1 MKQIKQLFNYFSY
14 IPALFRILWRVD
26 KVYMLMTIGE
36 MLSFT
41 FLAYPP
47 LILVKYTFDALQN
60 EVTFSDY
67 TVIVIG
73 ILVLILFTNILK
85 TYFNDN
91 IRINRGGLMQGRLT
105 ADFYKKCMELDYE
118 LLAEKETLELKDLA
132 RQFVSFRFG
141 NTVWSFIAMFSNIIA
156 LISAIIILT
165 AINPLVIAVTVGG
178 IVINSIIS
186 AFFIKLNHPID
197 EELTIRQ
204 REINYFNGTAS
215 DFAYGKDIRI
225 FNMSGK
231 IEKKIQSAFFEI
243 YKIFKK
249 KKTYSD
255 YNGLINSFLQNL
267 IQFVVY
273 ILLGYSVI
281 FNGFSLGSFSLA
293 IGTIGL
299 LRNSLGGISGTLLYY
314 SDSIRYIKYYID
326 FMGFENKFEK
336 TGIIP
341 LSVNKDDDYT
351 IEFKNVSFKYP
362 GQSEYALKNFNIKIY
377 KGEKISIVGEN
388 GAGKSTFIKLLTRLY
403 DPTEGEILLNSVN
416 IKDINYS
423 EYLSV
428 FSSVFQDFQLFAFTM
443 GENITSLTQ
452 TDKTNITQAA
462 EKAGIH
468 NRITEL
474 PNQYDTY
481 LFKLFDE
488 DGVELSGGEQQKLA
502 IARAYFKDTAFV
514 TILDEPTSALDPRAE
529 YLLYNQFNDLI
540 GDKTAFY
547 ISHRLSSSKFCD
559 KIMVIEHG
567 MLKEYGVHQ
576 ELMNLNG
583 SYSQMYTMQASYYE

>member
-1 MKQIKQLFNYFSY
+1 MKQIKQLLNYFSY
-14 IPALFRILWRVD
+14 IPALFRILWQVD
-26 KVYMLMTIGE
+26 KIYMLMTIGE

-41 FLAYPP
+41 LLAYPP

-60 EVTFSDY
+60 EVSFSDY
-67 TVIVIG
+67 AVIVVE
-73 ILVLILFTNILK
+73 ILALILFTNIFK

-91 IRINRGGLMQGRLT
+91 IRISRGSLMQGRLA

-132 RQFVSFRFG
+132 KQFVSFRFS
-141 NTVWSFIAMFSNIIA
+141 NTVWSFIAMFSNVIA
-156 LISAIIILT
+156 LVSAIIILA
-165 AINPLVIAVTVGG
+165 AINPLVIVVTVIG
-178 IVINSIIS
+178 ILINSIIS
-186 AFFIKLNHPID
+186 ACFIKLNQPKD
-197 EELTIRQ
+197 EELTMRQ
-204 REINYFNGTAS
+204 REINYFTDTAS

-225 FNMSGK
+225 FDMSGK
-231 IEKKIQSAFFEI
+231 IKEKIKLVYDEI

-255 YNGLINSFLQNL
+255 YNGLINAFLQNL
-267 IQFVVY
+267 IQFAVY

-314 SDSIRYIKYYID
+314 SDSIKYIKYYLD

-336 TGIIP
+336 TGVIP
-341 LSVNKDDDYT
+341 LSVSKDDDYT
-351 IEFKNVSFKYP
+351 IEFENVSFKYP
-362 GQSEYALKNFNIKIY
+362 GQSEYALKNFSIKIH

-452 TDKTNITQAA
+452 TNEMNITTTAK
-462 EKAGIH
+462 KAGIH

-474 PNQYDTY
+474 PNRYDTY

-502 IARAYFKDTAFV
+502 IARAYFKDTAFITV
-514 TILDEPTSALDPRAE
+514 LDEPTSALDPRAE

-559 KIMVIEHG
+559 KIIVIDCG
-567 MLKEYGVHQ
+567 MLKEYGTHQ

-583 SYSQMYTMQASYYE
+583 SYSQMYKMQASYYE

>member
-1 MKQIKQLFNYFSY
+1 MKQIKQLLNYFSY

-36 MLSFT
+36 MLSFVL
-41 FLAYPP
+41 LAYPP
-47 LILVKYTFDALQN
+47 LILVKYTFDALTN
-60 EVTFSDY
+60 EIPFSDY
-67 TVIVIG
+67 VMSVIG
-73 ILVLILFTNILK
+73 ILALILFTNILK

-91 IRINRGGLMQGRLT
+91 IRISRGSLMQGRLT
-105 ADFYKKCMELDYE
+105 AEFYKKCMELDYE

-132 RQFVSFRFG
+132 RQFVSFRFS
-141 NTVWSFIAMFSNIIA
+141 NTVWSFIAMFSNVIS
-156 LISAIIILT
+156 LVSAIVILT
-165 AINPLVIAVTVGG
+165 AINPLVIAVTIGG
-178 IVINSIIS
+178 IIINSVIS
-186 AFFIKLNHPID
+186 AFFIKLNQPKD

-215 DFAYGKDIRI
+215 DFTYGKDIRI
-225 FNMSGK
+225 FDMSGK
-231 IEKKIQSAFFEI
+231 IEEKIKSAYVEI

-267 IQFVVY
+267 IQFAVY

-281 FNGFSLGSFSLA
+281 FKGFSLGSFSLA

-299 LRNSLGGISGTLLYY
+299 LRNSLEGISGTLLYY
-314 SDSIRYIKYYID
+314 SDSIKYIKHYLD

-336 TGIIP
+336 TGVMP
-341 LSVNKDDDYT
+341 LSISKDDDYT

-362 GQSEYALKNFNIKIY
+362 GQSEYALKNFSVKIY

-403 DPTEGEILLNSVN
+403 DPAEGEILLNSVN
-416 IKDINYS
+416 IKEIKYS

-428 FSSVFQDFQLFAFTM
+428 FSSVFQDFQLFAFTI
-443 GENITSLTQ
+443 GENITSLTP
-452 TDKTNITQAA
+452 TNKADITQAA

-468 NRITEL
+468 KRITEL

-481 LFKLFDE
+481 LFKLFD
-488 DGVELSGGEQQKLA
+488 DNGVELSGGEQQKTA

-559 KIMVIEHG
+559 KIIVIDCG
-567 MLKEYGVHQ
+567 MLKEYGTHQ

-583 SYSQMYTMQASYYE
+583 SYSQMYKMQASYYE